1 MSDPN
6 FYRYYDCNIR
16 CPKMKAR
23 TMRADTLLASS
34 VETNDLDTQSLTT
47 NTLEATTITA
57 GSINTNAISG
67 DLVIDKLEADEI
79 CSTPGDVCFYSGSSS
94 ALASTHTITSSQL
107 PKLANPNLSGTLTL
121 FLQNDVY
128 INTTMAAVV
137 KVKGTISK
145 TLVYQ
150 RVGNYDSVD
159 MTSSG
164 NNLVITTSP
173 ASWLRWIFMGV

>member
-6 FYRYYDCNIR
+6 FYRYYDCNIQ

-34 VETNDLDTQSLTT
+34 VETTDIDTQSLTT
-47 NTLEATTITA
+47 TTLEATTITA

-67 DLVIDKLEADEI
+67 DLAIDKLEADEI
-79 CSTPGDVCFYSGSSS
+79 CSTPGNVCFYSGSS
-94 ALASTHTITSSQL
+94 ALATTHTITATQL
-107 PKLANPNLSGTLTL
+107 PHLANPLLSGTMTFYLE
-121 FLQNDVY
+121 NDVY

-137 KVKGTISK
+137 KTKGVIVQ

-150 RVGNYDSVD
+150 KVGNFTSVD

-164 NNLVITTSP
+164 NNQLVVTVNP
-173 ASWLRWIFMGV
+173 AARLRWIFMGV